1 MLQGEC
7 GTVTGK
13 YAIRGNILVFYGYIK
28 ELSVSQGGWR
38 IIAKVPSPYKTDV
51 VFMFSPLIGATGDTN
66 LYRRD
71 GDINGGDIR
80 AYLYNDDS
88 GKRINFCGIMV
99 M

>member
-7 GTVTGK
+7 GTAEGK
-13 YAIRGNILVFYGYIK
+13 YAVRGNILVFYGYINN
-28 ELSVSQGGWR
+28 LSVSENGWKVL
-38 IIAKVPSPYKTDV
+38 AKVPSPYKTDV
-51 VFMFSPLIGATGDTN
+51 VFMFSPLIGKTGDEN

-71 GDINGGDIR
+71 GDINDGNIR
-80 AYLYNDDS
+80 AYLYTDDS